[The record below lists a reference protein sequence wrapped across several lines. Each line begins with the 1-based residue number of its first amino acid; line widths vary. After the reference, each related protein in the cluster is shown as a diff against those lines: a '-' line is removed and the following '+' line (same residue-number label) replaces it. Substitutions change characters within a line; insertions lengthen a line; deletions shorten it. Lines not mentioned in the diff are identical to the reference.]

1 LQFGNLRSGFASVT
15 KRSALVLALTFAA
28 TVGAASGASM
38 GTLSGVVQD
47 SAGAPV
53 KNEVVILAC
62 WGGESKERHV
72 LTDAKGAFTIQVPP
86 GTCDVFFSNSQFEP
100 VVRTVKV
107 ESAKK
112 AFLKLELKARKAVP
126 SATR

>member
-1 LQFGNLRSGFASVT
+1 
-15 KRSALVLALTFAA
+15 
-28 TVGAASGASM
+28 
-38 GTLSGVVQD
+38 VVQD
-47 SAGAPV
+47 PTGAPI

-62 WGGESKERHV
+62 WGGESKESHV

-107 ESAKK
+107 DAAKK
-112 AFLKLELKARKAVP
+112 VFLKLELKERRK
-126 SATR
+126 